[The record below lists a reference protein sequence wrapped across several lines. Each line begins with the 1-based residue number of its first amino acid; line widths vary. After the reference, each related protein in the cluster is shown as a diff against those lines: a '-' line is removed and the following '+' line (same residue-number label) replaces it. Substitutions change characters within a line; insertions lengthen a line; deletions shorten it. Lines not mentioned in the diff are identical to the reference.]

1 MPSAAIPENEAA
13 RVASLNSYSLLDTLP
28 ERCYDDATALATYIC
43 GMPVSLISLVD
54 ENRQWFKSRV
64 GFGPGETD
72 RESSFCAHTL
82 TNPVTLVVEDT
93 FLDPRFADNPLV
105 IGDPGIRFYAGAPLI
120 ESNGH
125 VLGTICVID
134 TRPRSL
140 SSAQIGALE
149 ALARQIMQLF
159 EARRR
164 LVENERAAKALMQ
177 SEKLAAV
184 GRLAS
189 SMAHEINNPLE
200 AVTNLL
206 YLSRARS
213 TDPEV
218 QEWLEQA
225 DQELRRVAIL
235 ANQTLRFHKQA
246 SKPRAVDCL
255 TLFSTMLNV
264 YEARLKNFG
273 IIVEKRKRANEPV
286 VCFEGDIRQVLSNIV
301 TNAIDAMPHGG
312 RLLVRSRTAT
322 DWRTG
327 RKGLGL
333 TIADTGT
340 GIDLETQRRMFE
352 AFFSTKG
359 IGGSGLGLWISAE
372 IMQRHEGRIS
382 VRSSQAVSGSGTVV
396 CLFLPFERTRFETPP
411 DLVEV
416 DQRPA
421 DPAEVQMA
429 LL

>member
-1 MPSAAIPENEAA
+1 MPSAPIPENDAA
-13 RVASLNSYSLLDTLP
+13 RLAALNSYSLLDTLP

-43 GMPVSLISLVD
+43 GTPVSLISLVD
-54 ENRQWFKSRV
+54 QDRQWFKSRI
-64 GFGPGETD
+64 GIGRSETD

-93 FLDPRFADNPLV
+93 FLDPRFANNPLV
-105 IGDPGIRFYAGAPLI
+105 IGDPGIRFYAGAPLVDP
-120 ESNGH
+120 NGY

-134 TRPRSL
+134 TKPRSL
-140 SSAQIGALE
+140 SAAQVSALE
-149 ALARQIMQLF
+149 SLARQIMQLF
-159 EARRR
+159 EARQR
-164 LVENERAAKALMQ
+164 LIENERAAKALMQ

-184 GRLAS
+184 GRLAA

-206 YLSRARS
+206 YLARARS
-213 TDPEV
+213 NDPEV

-246 SKPRAVDCL
+246 SRPCAVDCL
-255 TLFSTMLNV
+255 SLFSTVLNV

-273 IIVEKRKRANEPV
+273 IAVEKRKRANEPV
-286 VCFEGDIRQVLSNIV
+286 ICFEGDIRQVLSNIV
-301 TNAIDAMPHGG
+301 TNAIDAMPLGG

-322 DWRTG
+322 NWQTG
-327 RKGLGL
+327 QKGLGL
-333 TIADTGT
+333 TVADTGT
-340 GIDLETQRRMFE
+340 GIDVETQRRMFE

-372 IMQRHEGRIS
+372 IMHRHQGSIS
-382 VRSSQAVSGSGTVV
+382 IKSSTKTGQSGTVIY
-396 CLFLPFERTRFETPP
+396 LFLPF
-411 DLVEV
+411 
-416 DQRPA
+416 DQTGTVATSTMKASVGIPQL
-421 DPAEVQMA
+421 QMA
-429 LL
+429 